1 VTTDLLTA
9 RPELAEHRATMLDGI
24 WRDSGVP
31 PRLLE
36 LARLRVAA
44 LLHDEVGA
52 AKRTPA
58 AVAAGLDEEL
68 VDALPAWPTD
78 PRFTPTDRAALAVAE
93 QFVVDC
99 HGVTDA
105 QVAEL
110 RDVLGD
116 QPTVG
121 FLIALALFD
130 GFSRA
135 STVLRGF

>member
-1 VTTDLLTA
+1 MTTDLLAA
-9 RPELAEHRATMLDGI
+9 RPELVEHRATLLDGI
-24 WRDSGVP
+24 WHDSGVP

-44 LLHDEVGA
+44 LLHDEAGSA
-52 AKRTPA
+52 ARTPA

-78 PRFTPTDRAALAVAE
+78 RRFAPTDRAALAVAE
-93 QFVVDC
+93 QFVMDC
-99 HGVTDA
+99 HGITDA

-110 RDVLGD
+110 RDALGD
-116 QPTVG
+116 RATVG

-135 STVLRGF
+135 ARVLRGF

>member
-1 VTTDLLTA
+1 MTTDLLAA
-9 RPELAEHRATMLDGI
+9 RPELADHRATMLDGI

-44 LLHDEVGA
+44 LLHDEAGVA
-52 AKRTPA
+52 VRTPA
-58 AVAAGLDEEL
+58 AVAAGLDADL
-68 VDALPAWPTD
+68 VDALAGWPTD
-78 PRFTPTDRAALAVAE
+78 PRFTPTDRAALALAE
-93 QFVVDC
+93 QFVMDC
-99 HGVTDA
+99 HGITDA

-110 RDVLGD
+110 HDALGD
-116 QPTVG
+116 QATVG

-135 STVLRGF
+135 ATVLRGF